1 MRQLGRQCA
10 EKLVDV
16 RSPVNMEK
24 LLKMALYP
32 VLSELSAEKAACL
45 LDLIGQVP
53 LEATEEQCQKAGILL
68 RERIEE
74 ESLFANLI
82 LYLEKI
88 EAIDQNIREN
98 HILEE
103 WKNLDQ
109 SYTRETVRDC
119 LALTAELMLF
129 LGEGFLTGALREAL

>member
-1 MRQLGRQCA
+1 M
-10 EKLVDV
+10 
-16 RSPVNMEK
+16 
-24 LLKMALYP
+24 
-32 VLSELSAEKAACL
+32 
-45 LDLIGQVP
+45 P